1 MIRLLVF
8 SLIIIITTQLWSQN
22 GSNTLKENYSNSKLS
37 DGHSRNLHLVND
49 SIGIVYGYLSDT
61 INSRVNAIKNVYFI
75 TYDYGENWKMKKF
88 PGSAYIYTVY
98 SLENGHIWMGG
109 SDNILY
115 HSDNYG
121 DSFAAI
127 GEPLDDQNRIL
138 SIYMKDAYN
147 GIIGGLSGD
156 LKMTQNNWKSFMDI
170 ETPLE
175 QGKYSIL
182 EISSRDRINQVGVYN
197 GYLLIDQNE
206 HIYYSTTDSIN
217 WEEFIGP
224 VSTFKI
230 KNDELEVSGIYG
242 WKYILDEN
250 LCQIDRFC
258 EMSTEYFSELSK
270 CLAQPKLPLEFDE
283 IEKLEVV
290 ISKPIYVRPGHI
302 VAEYAENKL
311 KFVYNIRKRK
321 YRLFHND
328 LVVYKNRRFSV
339 DSMLINI
346 RELLLNQGNSNED
359 STLIYLEDVNYHT
372 TLENNLTVDSLNKEW
387 GGDFSR
393 NVDFSNSCFYS
404 MDYINPYDVQR
415 WLGEV
420 YVPTD
425 YPSFPMNGHT
435 FELNIFLE
443 NKDVF
448 RIQNNHL
455 PELSI
460 PFTYIYNNK
469 VEYVY
474 DQNLLNKCNEFLE
487 HLGIDVFRFDSGPL
501 FLEFVKNVCV
511 DKVEKIIECR

>member
-1 MIRLLVF
+1 MIRLMIF
-8 SLIIIITTQLWSQN
+8 SLIIIIATPSWSQN
-22 GSNTLKENYSNSKLS
+22 DRNTLEENYSNSRIS
-37 DGHSRNLHLVND
+37 NGHSRNLHLVND

-61 INSRVNAIKNVYFI
+61 INSRIKAIKNVYFI
-75 TYDYGENWKMKKF
+75 TYDYGKNWKMKKF
-88 PGSAYIYTVY
+88 PGSAHIYTVY
-98 SLENGHIWMGG
+98 SLDNGHIWMGG

-121 DSFAAI
+121 DSFTAI
-127 GEPLDDQNRIL
+127 GEPLDDKNRIL
-138 SIYMKDAYN
+138 SIYMKDAYH
-147 GIIGGLSGD
+147 GIIGGLNGD
-156 LKMTQNNWKSFMDI
+156 LKLTQNNWSSCMDI

-175 QGKYSIL
+175 QEKYSIL
-182 EISSRDRINQVGVYN
+182 EISSRDGINQVGIYN

-206 HIYYSTTDSIN
+206 HIYYSATESIN
-217 WEEFIGP
+217 WKEFIGS

-230 KNDELEVSGIYG
+230 ENDKLEVSGIYG

-250 LCQIDRFC
+250 LCQIDRLC
-258 EMSTEYFSELSK
+258 EMSTEYFPELSK
-270 CLAQPKLPLEFDE
+270 YLAQPKLPLEIDK

-302 VAEYAENKL
+302 LAEYAENK
-311 KFVYNIRKRK
+311 FRFIYNIRRGKCK
-321 YRLFHND
+321 LLQND
-328 LVVYKNRRFSV
+328 LVVYKNRRFNV
-339 DSMLINI
+339 DSLLINI
-346 RELLLNQGNSNED
+346 RELLLNQEYINAD
-359 STLIYLEDVNYHT
+359 STLINLENVNYHT

-393 NVDFSNSCFYS
+393 NVDFRDSCFYS
-404 MDYINPYDVQR
+404 MDYIDPHDVKR
-415 WLGEV
+415 WLREV
-420 YVPTD
+420 YMPTD

-474 DQNLLNKCNEFLE
+474 DQNLLIKCNEFLE
-487 HLGIDVFRFDSGPL
+487 HLGIDVFQFDPGPL

-511 DKVEKIIECR
+511 SKVEKIIECR